1 MLLNVI
7 FNNNYPNDDI
17 HKELPVAVRRSD
29 VVICI
34 SRSHVE
40 RRQNRSSMNRGRKM
54 DNPSITIQIT
64 ILIVYA
70 YSCAFKFDRRRKK
83 KNKKSE
89 TGSDSSIIFDN
100 LFFFSLLQITFPTN
114 I

>member
-1 MLLNVI
+1 
-7 FNNNYPNDDI
+7 
-17 HKELPVAVRRSD
+17 
-29 VVICI
+29 
-34 SRSHVE
+34 
-40 RRQNRSSMNRGRKM
+40 MNRGRKM
-54 DNPSITIQIT
+54 DSPSITIQTT